1 MALAEVSQIGTN
13 AAALLVLRRS
23 PRQNG
28 VGTEADSIELPVDSQ
43 PLPMFSPLEASE
55 AILNYVLDTNAVSA
69 AMKGDPNVL
78 ERMRAA
84 GRKRLAVPEPV
95 YAEIAY
101 GIERLPKSKKRSK
114 LLALYNAI
122 YEELGSM
129 PWTHGVT
136 EHFVSVKSTLEH
148 KGKRIEDFDAAIA
161 AHALAAGAILA
172 TADLDHMERVLG
184 LKVED
189 WAAALSRR

>member
-1 MALAEVSQIGTN
+1 
-13 AAALLVLRRS
+13 
-23 PRQNG
+23 
-28 VGTEADSIELPVDSQ
+28 
-43 PLPMFSPLEASE
+43 
-55 AILNYVLDTNAVSA
+55 LNYVLDTNAVSA

-78 ERMRAA
+78 ERMREA
-84 GRKRLAVPEPV
+84 GRKKLAVPEPV

-114 LLALYNAI
+114 LLVLYRAI

-129 PWTHGVT
+129 PWTHEVT
-136 EHFVSVKSTLEH
+136 EHFASVKSTLEH

-161 AHALAAGAILA
+161 AHALAAGAILV
-172 TADLDHMERVLG
+172 TADVDHMERVPG

-189 WAAALSRR
+189 WAAALSSR

>member
-1 MALAEVSQIGTN
+1 M
-13 AAALLVLRRS
+13 
-23 PRQNG
+23 
-28 VGTEADSIELPVDSQ
+28 
-43 PLPMFSPLEASE
+43 
-55 AILNYVLDTNAVSA
+55 NYVLDTNAVSA

>member
-1 MALAEVSQIGTN
+1 
-13 AAALLVLRRS
+13 
-23 PRQNG
+23 
-28 VGTEADSIELPVDSQ
+28 
-43 PLPMFSPLEASE
+43 
-55 AILNYVLDTNAVSA
+55 LNYVLDTNAVSA

-78 ERMRAA
+78 ERMRNA

-101 GIERLPKSKKRSK
+101 GIERLPKSKKRSE
-114 LLALYNAI
+114 LLALYSAI

-129 PWTHGVT
+129 AWTHEVT
-136 EHFVSVKSTLEH
+136 QHFASVKSTLEH

-161 AHALAAGAILA
+161 AHALAASAILV
-172 TADLDHMERVLG
+172 TADLDHMERVPG

-189 WAAALSRR
+189 WAAALFRQ

>member
-1 MALAEVSQIGTN
+1 M
-13 AAALLVLRRS
+13 
-23 PRQNG
+23 
-28 VGTEADSIELPVDSQ
+28 
-43 PLPMFSPLEASE
+43 
-55 AILNYVLDTNAVSA
+55 NYVLDTNAVSA

-78 ERMRAA
+78 ERMRGA
-84 GRKRLAVPEPV
+84 GRKKMAVPEPV

-114 LLALYNAI
+114 LLALYSAI

-129 PWTHGVT
+129 SWTHEVT
-136 EHFVSVKSTLEH
+136 QHFASVKSTLEH

-161 AHALAAGAILA
+161 AHALAAGAILV
-172 TADLDHMERVLG
+172 TADVNHMERVSG

-189 WAAALSRR
+189 WAAPLSSR

>member
-1 MALAEVSQIGTN
+1 MRHSKGT
-13 AAALLVLRRS
+13 
-23 PRQNG
+23 
-28 VGTEADSIELPVDSQ
+28 
-43 PLPMFSPLEASE
+43 PLKASE

-69 AMKGDPNVL
+69 AMKGEPNVL

-114 LLALYNAI
+114 LLSLYGAI
-122 YEELGSM
+122 YEELGST
-129 PWTHGVT
+129 PWTHEVT
-136 EHFVSVKSTLEH
+136 EHFASVKSTLEH

-161 AHALAAGAILA
+161 AHALALGAILV
-172 TADLDHMERVLG
+172 TADVNHMERVPG

-189 WAAALSRR
+189 WAAPPSRR